1 MKKREREEA
10 QINNIRNIKDMTIDA
25 AYIKKKIWSF
35 EQPNANK
42 LENLDKIDKS

>member
-1 MKKREREEA
+1 
-10 QINNIRNIKDMTIDA
+10 MTTDA

-42 LENLDKIDKS
+42 LENLDKIDIS